1 MSYQAIFIIAS
12 WLTLV
17 ETCSV
22 IEVNGR
28 EAVIQTLQD
37 SHETRK
43 KGPLLDADKLDYDV
57 HKVGKGMKIEA
68 KGLCFRYPGQKSN
81 TLKDVDLIIE
91 PGESLA
97 IVGYNGSG
105 MSTEILIP
113 KATDRLVRLH

>member
-1 MSYQAIFIIAS
+1 M
-12 WLTLV
+12 
-17 ETCSV
+17 
-22 IEVNGR
+22 
-28 EAVIQTLQD
+28 
-37 SHETRK
+37 
-43 KGPLLDADKLDYDV
+43 

-68 KGLCFRYPGQKSN
+68 KGLCFKYPGQKSN